1 MEHYYP
7 YDPTSTTVIED
18 EVQTVVNGAI
28 QLRHIPKQGSIQ
40 IAGFVEASSPRNLE
54 TNEFYCQYSL
64 NTMYRECNRIIYFN
78 ESASGQTVH
87 VTYITVGTVFTA
99 DDANEIKAH
108 LDMPHT
114 FNVPTATRTT
124 KGVVKVGEGLE
135 MRGDGVLTCT
145 VSSTSI
151 PTASESIKGGVK
163 VGAGLSMDGDTLN
176 VSIETGGSPFFTK
189 NDFAAATFL
198 NYSDKT
204 WSITP
209 NDYDYSPEQF
219 FRDNNGRPSEL
230 GDIVQWMDTGNQGG
244 YAYRT
249 ATQWV
254 NMDYTLNPTQGVYWA
269 NICPFLTVEDR
280 KKLDA
285 LPFRLGTT
293 PIEEEGAMWISE

>member
-135 MRGDGVLTCT
+135 MQGDGVLTCT
-145 VSSTSI
+145 VKGGGEGNTFFPNGGEVFATSI
-151 PTASESIKGGVK
+151 FNNE
-163 VGAGLSMDGDTLN
+163 
-176 VSIETGGSPFFTK
+176 
-189 NDFAAATFL
+189 
-198 NYSDKT
+198 KT
-204 WSITP
+204 WSVELTG
-209 NDYDYSPEQF
+209 NDNADEYSSPEF
-219 FRDNNGRPSEL
+219 NFRKQNGRPSKL
-230 GDIVQWMDTGNQGG
+230 GDIIMWYNTSRSVG

-249 ATQWV
+249 DTQWV
-254 NMDYTLNPTQGVYWA
+254 NMDYVNGNVMASPSNWWK